1 MRTAAFHTLGCKV
14 NAYETEA
21 MEQALTQ
28 AGYELRSFEE
38 AADVY
43 IVNTCSVTNIADRKS
58 RQMLHRA
65 RSLNPDAVVVA
76 AGCYA
81 QAAAESLRQDGSV
94 DLVLGN
100 QEKKDIVN
108 ILNAYF
114 SEELAA
120 PVAVG
125 DMRAARQ
132 YEDLAANQSAGHT
145 RAFLKVQDGCN
156 QYCSYCIIPFLRGN
170 IRSRRPG
177 DVRREAER
185 LAAKGVK
192 ELVLTGIHLSSYG
205 RDFKAMTEAEEGFAE
220 GAANLLEL
228 LNLLD
233 TVPGIERLRVG
244 SLEPKIATPGFAAG
258 LAEVRHFCP
267 HFHLSLQSGS
277 NATLRRMNRR
287 YTAEEFRA
295 GVAALRAVFPEAAIT
310 TDVIVGFPGES
321 EEEFSESFAF
331 IEEIR
336 FYETHIFP
344 YSKREGT
351 RAAAMPE
358 QVPGAVKKRRA
369 ALLQEINLGRQREFR
384 TSRLGTAQEML
395 SEEVVAM
402 EGREYL
408 VGNSR
413 EYVKLAVPLA
423 ALQDGAAV
431 NRLYRGTAERFLNSE
446 ILLLTNV
453 SKT

>member
-21 MEQALTQ
+21 MEQALLA
-28 AGYELRSFEE
+28 AGYELRAFEE

-43 IVNTCSVTNIADRKS
+43 IINTCSVTNIADRKS

-65 RSLNPDAVVVA
+65 KSLNPGAVVVA

-81 QAAAESLRQDGSV
+81 QAAAESLKEDGSV

-100 QEKKDIVN
+100 QEKKDLVR
-108 ILNAYF
+108 ILEAYF
-114 SEELAA
+114 SEDAA
-120 PVAVG
+120 PTVHVG
-125 DMRAARQ
+125 DMREAKR
-132 YEDLAANQSAGHT
+132 YEDLSANRSEEHT

-177 DVRREAER
+177 EVRREAER
-185 LAAKGVK
+185 LAANGVR

-205 RDFKAMTEAEEGFAE
+205 RDFKNKEEREDFGD

-228 LNLLD
+228 LTLLD
-233 TVPGIERLRVG
+233 SVEGIERLRIG
-244 SLEPKIATPGFAAG
+244 SLEPKIATPEFAEG
-258 LAEVRHFCP
+258 LAKLKHFCP

-277 NATLRRMNRR
+277 NATLKRMNRR
-287 YTAEEFRA
+287 YTAEEFKA
-295 GVAALRAVFPEAAIT
+295 GVQALRAVFPDAAMT

-321 EEEFSESFAF
+321 EAEFSESLAF
-331 IEEIR
+331 ISEIA

-351 RAAAMPE
+351 KAAAMPE
-358 QVPGAVKKRRA
+358 QLSSAVKKERA
-369 ALLQEINLGRQREFR
+369 ARLQALNAERQRAFR
-384 TSRLGTAQEML
+384 TRRLGSVQEML
-395 SEEVVAM
+395 SEEIT
-402 EGREYL
+402 EIDGERYL
-408 VGNSR
+408 IGNSR
-413 EYVKLAVPLA
+413 EYVKLAAPLT
-423 ALQDGAAV
+423 ALSEAPET
-431 NRLYRGTAERFLNSE
+431 NCLYRGKAERFLDAE

>member
-21 MEQALTQ
+21 MEQALLA

-43 IVNTCSVTNIADRKS
+43 IINTCSVTNIADRKS

-65 RSLNPDAVVVA
+65 KSLNPGAVVVA

-81 QAAAESLRQDGSV
+81 QAAAESLKEDGSV

-100 QEKKDIVN
+100 QEKKDLVR
-108 ILNAYF
+108 ILDAYF
-114 SEELAA
+114 AEELET
-120 PVAVG
+120 PFAVG
-125 DMRAARQ
+125 DMRAATQ
-132 YEDLAANQSAGHT
+132 YEDLAANRSEGHT

-177 DVRREAER
+177 EVRREAER
-185 LAAKGVK
+185 LAANGVR

-205 RDFKAMTEAEEGFAE
+205 RDFKNAEEREDFGD

-228 LNLLD
+228 LTLLD
-233 TVPGIERLRVG
+233 SVEGIERLRIG
-244 SLEPKIATPGFAAG
+244 SLEPKIATPAFAAG
-258 LAEVRHFCP
+258 LSKLKHFCP

-277 NATLRRMNRR
+277 NATLKRMGRR
-287 YTAEEFRA
+287 YTAEEFRE
-295 GVAALRAVFPEAAIT
+295 GVRALRAVFPDAAMT

-321 EEEFSESFAF
+321 EEAFSESFAF
-331 IEEIR
+331 ISEIA

-344 YSKREGT
+344 YSKRAGT
-351 RAAAMPE
+351 KAAAMPG
-358 QVPGAVKKRRA
+358 QLAGAVKKERA
-369 ALLQEINLGRQREFR
+369 ARLQALNAERQREFR
-384 TSRLGTAQEML
+384 ARRLGSVQEML
-395 SEEVVAM
+395 SEEIA
-402 EGREYL
+402 EINGERYL
-408 VGNSR
+408 IGNSR
-413 EYVKLAVPLA
+413 EYVKLAVPLT
-423 ALQDGAAV
+423 ALSEAPET
-431 NRLYRGTAERFLNSE
+431 NCLYRGRAERFLDSE

>member
-1 MRTAAFHTLGCKV
+1 
-14 NAYETEA
+14 
-21 MEQALTQ
+21 
-28 AGYELRSFEE
+28 
-38 AADVY
+38 
-43 IVNTCSVTNIADRKS
+43 
-58 RQMLHRA
+58 
-65 RSLNPDAVVVA
+65 
-76 AGCYA
+76 
-81 QAAAESLRQDGSV
+81 
-94 DLVLGN
+94 
-100 QEKKDIVN
+100 
-108 ILNAYF
+108 
-114 SEELAA
+114 
-120 PVAVG
+120 
-125 DMRAARQ
+125 MRAATQ
-132 YEDLAANQSAGHT
+132 YEDLAANRSEGHT

-185 LAAKGVK
+185 LAASGVR

-205 RDFKAMTEAEEGFAE
+205 RDFKNVAEREDFGD

-228 LNLLD
+228 LTLLD
-233 TVPGIERLRVG
+233 GVEGIERLRIG
-244 SLEPKIATPGFAAG
+244 SLEPKIATPAFASG
-258 LAEVRHFCP
+258 LASLRHFCP

-277 NATLRRMNRR
+277 NATLCRMGRR
-287 YTAEEFRA
+287 YTAEEFGE
-295 GVAALRAVFPEAAIT
+295 GVRALRAAFPDAAMT

-321 EEEFSESFAF
+321 EEEFSESFSF

-351 RAAAMPE
+351 KAAAMPE

-369 ALLQEINLGRQREFR
+369 ALLQELNLERQREFR
-384 TSRLGTAQEML
+384 LSRLGTEQEML
-395 SEEVVAM
+395 SEETVTIDGQA
-402 EGREYL
+402 YL

-423 ALQDGAAV
+423 ALGGDCAV
-431 NRLYRGTAERFLNSE
+431 NCLYRGTAENFLNSE